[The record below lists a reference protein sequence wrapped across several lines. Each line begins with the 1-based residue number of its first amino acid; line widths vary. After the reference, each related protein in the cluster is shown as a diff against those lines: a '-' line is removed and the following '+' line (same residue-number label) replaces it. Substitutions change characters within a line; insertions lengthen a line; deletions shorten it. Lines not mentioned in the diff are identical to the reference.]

1 MDSMTLYG
9 IQFSPYVRKV
19 RLALAH
25 KDLAYEHIPVV
36 PIGGSQ
42 PPEFKANSP
51 LGKIPLLR
59 VGDNWLPDSSAICA
73 WMDRAAPQPPL
84 LPVDPIAAARGLWYE
99 EYADSRMVAVIGGHL
114 FVEVVLAK
122 ALMQREPIQADI
134 DAAINVEIPQ
144 IFDYLES
151 QLQANYL
158 LGAEITLA
166 DYAVGSLFVTLLHC
180 KYQCDAKRWPKVA
193 AYIDRLVGSA
203 LFTPIIAEEKQVLAS
218 MGVK

>member
-1 MDSMTLYG
+1 MDSITLYG
-9 IQFSPYVRKV
+9 IHFSPYVRKV

-25 KDLAYEHIPVV
+25 KGLAYEHIPVV
-36 PIGGSQ
+36 PIGDGQ

-73 WMDRAAPQPPL
+73 WMDRATPHPPL
-84 LPVDPIAAARGLWYE
+84 LPADPMAAARGLWFE
-99 EYADSRMVAVIGGHL
+99 EFADSRMVEVIGGHL
-114 FVEVVLAK
+114 FVEVVVAK
-122 ALMQREPIQADI
+122 PLLQRDPIQGDI

-144 IFDYLES
+144 ILDYLEG
-151 QLQANYL
+151 QLQHNYL
-158 LGAEITLA
+158 LGGDITLA

-180 KYQCDAKRWPKVA
+180 NYQCDAKRWPRVA
-193 AYIDRLVGSA
+193 AYGDRLVGSP
-203 LFTPIIAEEKQVLAS
+203 LFTPIIAEEKQLLAS